1 MAQDEREARGGTV
14 MIELRELRAIELDD
28 RTKGFPGGIGALKL
42 GEVGKRGW
50 NLLREDVPL
59 PAAVLKRSALEHNSR
74 WMREFLKLTHASIAP
89 HGKTPMSPQ
98 LFDLQLEDG
107 AWAITLATIQQI
119 QVARHYGIRRILL
132 ANQLVGR
139 QAIRYVLGELK
150 RDRGFDFYC
159 LVDSLEGVKLLA
171 DAARTAA
178 IGRPLQVL
186 LEGGTP
192 GGRTGAR
199 DVDAGLAV
207 ARAVKAAAPY
217 LALRGVEGF
226 EGLLPGADPVR
237 GFLDFLTQ
245 MARRAEAENLFAEG
259 EVILSAGGSAYFD
272 LVTER
277 FAAAGLKRPTRV
289 VTRSGCYIAHD
300 SALYTGFIAD
310 MMKRSPAL
318 AQLGPGLK
326 PALEV
331 WAYVQSR
338 PEPEKCLLTMGRR
351 DVGTDAHN
359 PVPERWFR
367 PGRHNGPQ
375 ALVGL
380 NEVTGLNDQ
389 HTHMR
394 IESSSPLEVGDMV
407 AFGVSHPCTT
417 FDKWQLLYVVDDDYG
432 IVDAVRTFF

>member
-1 MAQDEREARGGTV
+1 MLDLAA
-14 MIELRELRAIELDD
+14 LKAIEVDD
-28 RTKGFPGGIGALKL
+28 RTKGMPGGIGALQL
-42 GEVGKRGW
+42 GDIGGRGW

-59 PAAVLKRSALEHNSR
+59 PAAVLKRSALEHNSK
-74 WMREFLKLTHASIAP
+74 WMREFLKVTGASIAP
-89 HGKTPMSPQ
+89 HGKTPMAPQ
-98 LFDLQLEDG
+98 LFDLQLDDG
-107 AWAITLATIQQI
+107 AWAITLATIQQV
-119 QVARHYGIRRILL
+119 QVARHYGIKRIVL
-132 ANQLVGR
+132 ANQLIGR
-139 QAIRYVLGELK
+139 QAVRYVLDELK
-150 RDRGFDFYC
+150 RDPGFDFYC
-159 LVDSLEGVKLLA
+159 LVDSVEGVTLLA
-171 DAARTAA
+171 DAARAA
-178 IGRPLQVL
+178 GIGRPLQVL

-199 DVDAGLAV
+199 DLDTAMAV
-207 ARAVKAAAPY
+207 ARAVKAAAPH

-226 EGLLPGADPVR
+226 EGLLPAAEPVR
-237 GFLDFLTQ
+237 GFLDFLVEI
-245 MARRAEAENLFAEG
+245 ARRAEAEGLLGDG

-272 LVTER
+272 LVAAR
-277 FAAAGLKRPTRV
+277 FAIAGLEHPTRV

-300 SALYTGFIAD
+300 SVMYTGFIAD
-310 MMKRSPAL
+310 MMERSPTL
-318 AQLGPGLK
+318 KKLGPALQ

-351 DVGTDAHN
+351 DVGTESHN

-367 PGRHNGPQ
+367 PGHHNGPQ
-375 ALVGL
+375 PMEGR

-394 IESSSPLEVGDMV
+394 IDASSPLKVGDMV

-432 IVDAVRTFF
+432 IVDGVRTFF

>member
-1 MAQDEREARGGTV
+1 MLDLGA
-14 MIELRELRAIELDD
+14 LKSSELDD
-28 RTKGFPGGIGALKL
+28 RTKGIPGGIDALKL
-42 GEVGKRGW
+42 GDVGQRGW

-74 WMREFLKLTHASIAP
+74 WMREFLRLTGASIAP

-107 AWAITLATIQQI
+107 AWAITLATIQQV
-119 QVARHYGIRRILL
+119 QVARHYGIKRIVM
-132 ANQLVGR
+132 ANQLVGK

-150 RDRGFDFYC
+150 RDPGFDFYC
-159 LVDSLEGVKLLA
+159 LVDSLEGVALLA
-171 DAARTAA
+171 DAARAA
-178 IGRPLQVL
+178 RPGRPLQVL

-199 DVDAGLAV
+199 DLDSALAV
-207 ARAVKAAAPY
+207 ARAVKAAAPF

-226 EGLLPGADPVR
+226 EGLLPGAEPVR
-237 GFLDFLTQ
+237 GFLDFLVEI
-245 MARRAEAENLFAEG
+245 ARRADSEGLFDSG

-272 LVTER
+272 LVAER
-277 FAAAGLKRPTRV
+277 FAAAGLERQTRV
-289 VTRSGCYIAHD
+289 VTRSGCYITHD
-300 SALYTGFIAD
+300 SALYTGFMAD
-310 MMKRSPAL
+310 MMQRSPTL
-318 AQLGPGLK
+318 AKLGPALK

-351 DVGTDAHN
+351 DVGTESHN

-367 PGRHNGPQ
+367 PGHHNGPQ
-375 ALVGL
+375 GL
-380 NEVTGLNDQ
+380 SGRHEVTGLNDQ

-394 IESSSPLEVGDMV
+394 IDAASPLKVGDMV

-417 FDKWQLLYVVDDDYG
+417 FDKWQLIYVVDDDYG
-432 IVDAVRTFF
+432 IVDGVRTFF